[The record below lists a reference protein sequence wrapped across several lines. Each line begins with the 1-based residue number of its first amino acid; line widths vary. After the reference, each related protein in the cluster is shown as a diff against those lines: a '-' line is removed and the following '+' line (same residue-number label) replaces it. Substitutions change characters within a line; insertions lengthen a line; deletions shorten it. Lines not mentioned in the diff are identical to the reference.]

1 MAYPFRT
8 VNSTKRIEFVRSR
21 GDASGVSHRA
31 EKLRDDFFARMADPT
46 VIERVFS
53 AIPDVVFC
61 MKNRRR
67 VYVAANDAF
76 AERVGLGSRWEV
88 VGKSAKDLFPESL
101 ASLYRSQDEE
111 VLGSGE
117 GFRDRMELLPTRDRG
132 LGWHLA
138 SKYPVRG
145 ARGRVIG
152 LVSISR
158 DLNVE
163 SGHRKG
169 YGGLAKVVRRI
180 ETGFDEKLERSE
192 LAVLGGLS
200 EQQLER
206 RVRKVFGMSLAS
218 FIRKVR
224 VEAGARM
231 LTETDL
237 PLVQVATSCGY
248 AEQSAFT
255 RQFKSAVGMPPGI
268 YRREF
273 GGWW

>member
-1 MAYPFRT
+1 MSYGAERL
-8 VNSTKRIEFVRSR
+8 
-21 GDASGVSHRA
+21 RA
-31 EKLRDDFFARMADPT
+31 EFFAKMADPT

-53 AIPDVVFC
+53 SIPDVVFC
-61 MKNRRR
+61 IKNRRQ

-88 VGKSAKDLFPESL
+88 VGKSAKDLFPEAL
-101 ASLYRSQDEE
+101 ASLYRQQDEE
-111 VLGSGE
+111 VLRSGE
-117 GFRDRMELLPTRDRG
+117 GFRDRMELLPTRDKG

-138 SKYPVRG
+138 TKFPVRG
-145 ARGRVIG
+145 GRGAVIG

-158 DLNVE
+158 DLQVE
-163 SGHRKG
+163 SGHRRG
-169 YGGLAKVVRRI
+169 FGGLAKVVRKI
-180 ETGFDEKLERSE
+180 ETDYGERLERSE
-192 LAVLGGLS
+192 LAKLADLS
-200 EQQLER
+200 EPQLER
-206 RVRKVFGMSLAS
+206 RVRKVFGISVAG

-231 LTETDL
+231 LTETEL
-237 PLVQVATSCGY
+237 PLAEVATACGY

-255 RQFKSAVGMPPGI
+255 RQFKSAVGMPPGV